1 MHRFRFLSA
10 MLLAA
15 LLAALLVAC
24 GDRKPAGEDTAVAE
38 EALPRPEA
46 TGGSATGMPA
56 PGASTP
62 DPGRVEDLAAAPAT
76 SADGIAQP
84 ATDAPIAPN
93 EPGAEAAIAVLRDYY
108 AAINAHDFARAH
120 ALWRQNPQTVAQFAD
135 GFAGTAGVSVE
146 IGAPGP
152 IDAGAGQRFIEI
164 PVRLDATQQ
173 DGRVDRYAGRYVL
186 HRSVVEGGNPDWRI
200 ERATLAKQ

>member
-1 MHRFRFLSA
+1 MPPKTRSSVSRRSFLA
-10 MLLAA
+10 N
-15 LLAALLVAC
+15 
-24 GDRKPAGEDTAVAE
+24 
-38 EALPRPEA
+38 
-46 TGGSATGMPA
+46 
-56 PGASTP
+56 
-62 DPGRVEDLAAAPAT
+62 LAAAGVAT
-76 SADGIAQP
+76 MTRPSFAQP

-173 DGRVDRYAGRYVL
+173 DGRVEAAGESAVDKRRYRVIVHGPSHAFLDERIGLRVGQEQAFTGRLAEKVL
-186 HRSVVEGGNPDWRI
+186 AEFDKHFVTLGVSGWKRFCEVTISR
-200 ERATLAKQ
+200 RAPRRDV